1 MKIDQSDE
9 LSERSE
15 FSFDRFSSDRFRGPA
30 KQARR
35 VETRPFLHTLLERA
49 KEYGGVRGRDPAVS
63 RLSLTNKTNTVGS
76 LPDRSLHFFLAQR
89 KRSKRNIPNLSH
101 PTIGSPLCGIFSSC
115 AHLRSPHRK
124 MKNPLFGGFTWGP
137 DKGSG

>member
-35 VETRPFLHTLLERA
+35 VETRPFLNTLLERA

-76 LPDRSLHFFLAQR
+76 LPDRSIHFFWR
-89 KRSKRNIPNLSH
+89 KENEAKETSPTSATRRSGPLSAGSFH
-101 PTIGSPLCGIFSSC
+101 PALTYVRHT
-115 AHLRSPHRK
+115 AR
-124 MKNPLFGGFTWGP
+124 
-137 DKGSG
+137 